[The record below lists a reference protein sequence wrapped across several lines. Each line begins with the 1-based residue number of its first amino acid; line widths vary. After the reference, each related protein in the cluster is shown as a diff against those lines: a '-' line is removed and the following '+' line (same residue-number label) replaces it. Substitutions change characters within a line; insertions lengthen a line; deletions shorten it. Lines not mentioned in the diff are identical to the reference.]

1 MARQLVADFG
11 DIVQMRY
18 HDISQ
23 PDEPVP
29 EDVGRAVEEQ
39 QLIYPVSVVN
49 GEVVAAGDVSYFVL
63 SDKIKMLTQAH
74 A

>member
-11 DIVQMRY
+11 DTVAVRY
-18 HDISQ
+18 HDISG

-29 EDVGRAVEEQ
+29 EDVRRAIEEQ

-49 GEVVAAGDVSYFVL
+49 DELVAAGDVSYFVL